1 MSEDIIQR
9 LVDQL
14 EHEKPRKRIQAIRWL
29 AEIGNPSV
37 ITPINSIYQDEHEKP
52 EVRRAAG
59 DALGVFK
66 AIKECLDQGI
76 DFELPEPSEVKAPR
90 WTPELLRRL
99 LVVLGVV
106 IDVALLVIPV
116 TRPADPSQMFALLQ
130 ARSTQARADVGK
142 QQTAWQTYQTSGQM
156 DCSPELDPAR
166 ESVDA
171 SALRGL
177 TIDPAAEPALNQA
190 NLALIAAIDQ
200 LTLVSNNRV
209 VVCSTGTLPGTIDEN
224 LQRLTQ
230 AAAVLDQGD
239 QFLGQA
245 QATLVAPTAPAAT
258 EPVKPTALPETPTS
272 EAPPTE
278 VPTATPA
285 VDLAYY
291 IRELRQRLEFVTG
304 ARGEATLLAQYWADI
319 QTAGQSAGCRQA
331 MDPAAPILAD
341 YAGLRPADSAADPRL
356 DNLVTTYNLGVALT
370 RDSMRNFMQGC
381 NSNNFGPVFTVGQ
394 QQALQGISALNQVS
408 ALLDQLEAEVAP

>member
-1 MSEDIIQR
+1 
-9 LVDQL
+9 
-14 EHEKPRKRIQAIRWL
+14 
-29 AEIGNPSV
+29 
-37 ITPINSIYQDEHEKP
+37 
-52 EVRRAAG
+52 
-59 DALGVFK
+59 
-66 AIKECLDQGI
+66 
-76 DFELPEPSEVKAPR
+76 
-90 WTPELLRRL
+90 
-99 LVVLGVV
+99 
-106 IDVALLVIPV
+106 
-116 TRPADPSQMFALLQ
+116 
-130 ARSTQARADVGK
+130 
-142 QQTAWQTYQTSGQM
+142 
-156 DCSPELDPAR
+156 
-166 ESVDA
+166 
-171 SALRGL
+171 
-177 TIDPAAEPALNQA
+177 
-190 NLALIAAIDQ
+190 
-200 LTLVSNNRV
+200 V

-239 QFLGQA
+239 QFLSQA